1 MEKPEEY
8 RNRWALG
15 LATTFSVLIFVSF
28 AFYKGYINFGS
39 GGAVAESQMASVA
52 KTEVAPSPV
61 ESSREAFAAVFEE
74 IITIQYQ
81 KVKDSLASVMVPFW
95 SNIEV
100 YEK

>member
-15 LATTFSVLIFVSF
+15 LATTLSVVIFISF
-28 AFYKGYINFGS
+28 AFYKGYINL
-39 GGAVAESQMASVA
+39 GGGDTVPQSQVASVI
-52 KTEVAPSPV
+52 KTEAAPSPV
-61 ESSREAFAAVFEE
+61 ESSKDTFAAIFKE
-74 IITIQYQ
+74 ITVQYQ
-81 KVKDSLASVMVPFW
+81 KVKDSLASVLVPFW